1 MRSGHVLHLAY
12 ILLTKAEACDRVA
25 MLCVVATSCN
35 LANHDKDF
43 FWNKD
48 KGNADQC
55 HVLYGPL
62 WCAAKRHLASGGGLT
77 PTLIRLLQTALWP
90 ESPIK

>member
-25 MLCVVATSCN
+25 MLCEVATSCN

-43 FWNKD
+43 F
-48 KGNADQC
+48 
-55 HVLYGPL
+55 L
-62 WCAAKRHLASGGGLT
+62 
-77 PTLIRLLQTALWP
+77 
-90 ESPIK
+90 E